1 MRQILTTDLSCPT
14 TKSSVVF
21 THKFCNFAPK
31 KLFAIILQRMIS
43 YLQIENLTKSYG
55 DRMLFADV
63 TFGIN
68 EGDKVGL
75 IAKNGTGKTTLLS
88 IIAGKED
95 YDSGRIVFNNDIRV
109 GYLEQV
115 PSFQSSKSVIDTC
128 IEGDEPLAIAVRNYE
143 HALHNGNSDAMTAAI
158 QEMDNCK
165 AWDYEDRFKQILSM
179 LKITDINQPIEQ
191 LSGGQIKRVALAKI
205 LINEPNLLI
214 LDEPTNH
221 LDIDMIEWLENYLS
235 RNRMAI
241 LMVTH
246 DRYFLDKV
254 CNKIVEI
261 DNEKVYSYNGKYN
274 YFLEKRIERLD
285 AQNAELARA
294 KNLYRTEL
302 EWMRRQPQA
311 RGSKARYRINAF
323 HELQDKVSTK
333 VNNKTLDINIK
344 SSYIGSKIFVAH
356 NVSKSF
362 GENVIVKDFSYI
374 FARYEKLGIVGN
386 NGAGKSSFIKLLLN
400 EYQPDNGFFEIGETV
415 RFGYYSQE
423 GITFNE
429 SKKVIDSVRE
439 IAEHIH
445 FDEKTS
451 YSASQFL
458 NLFLFSA
465 KDQQKL
471 ISKLSGGE
479 KRRLYLAT
487 VLMRQPNFLILD
499 EPTNDLD
506 IVTLE
511 VLEDYISKFKGCVII
526 ISHDRFFMDRTVD
539 HIFVFEGN
547 GVIKDFPGNYS
558 EYREWKQE
566 NDKLKDAEN
575 PKEQQKAKAS
585 NAEKNRNSNKL
596 TFKERKEFEELT
608 KELDSLNNEKQ
619 EIETIFSNGSNTA
632 DLDRLAKRYNELK
645 SIIDEKEYRWLE
657 LSEKE

>member
-1 MRQILTTDLSCPT
+1 
-14 TKSSVVF
+14 
-21 THKFCNFAPK
+21 
-31 KLFAIILQRMIS
+31 MIS

-68 EGDKVGL
+68 EGEKVGL

-471 ISKLSGGE
+471 IAKLSGGE

-566 NDKLKDAEN
+566 NDKLKDAEK

-596 TFKERKEFEELT
+596 TFKERKEFDELT
-608 KELDSLNNEKQ
+608 KELDTLNNEKKG
-619 EIETIFSNGSNTA
+619 IETVFSNGSNTA
-632 DLDRLAKRYNELK
+632 DLDKLAKRYNELK

>member
-1 MRQILTTDLSCPT
+1 
-14 TKSSVVF
+14 
-21 THKFCNFAPK
+21 
-31 KLFAIILQRMIS
+31 
-43 YLQIENLTKSYG
+43 
-55 DRMLFADV
+55 MLFADV

-68 EGDKVGL
+68 EGEKVGL

-471 ISKLSGGE
+471 IAKLSGGE

-566 NDKLKDAEN
+566 NDKLKDAEK

-608 KELDSLNNEKQ
+608 KDLDLLNNEKQ